1 MLLPRMEP
9 LRETFTVRSYEVDP
23 RRRLTLRALC
33 AYLQEAAGLHAAQL
47 GASMERLE
55 ESGLAWVLH
64 RLKLE
69 LADWPRQGEV
79 LEVLT
84 WPSRFERVL
93 ADREFEVRA
102 GGVRVAAASTRWAIA
117 DVRLR
122 RPVRIPEFILGL
134 PVGGRPPAV
143 AIGRDELPAV
153 GSPVLTRSFAVRRA
167 DLDVVAHVN
176 NTQYVSWLAE
186 TVPDEVAEEMR
197 PAGLEVVFRQE
208 ARYGDVV
215 VSEAERLAGADG
227 AAFAH
232 VLRREADGGELARAV
247 TRWIHT

>member
-1 MLLPRMEP
+1 MLSREMDV

-33 AYLQEAAGLHAAQL
+33 AYLQEAAGLHAARL
-47 GASMERLE
+47 GVGMERLE

-69 LADWPRQGEV
+69 LLDGPRLGDV
-79 LEVLT
+79 LQVVT
-84 WPSRFERVL
+84 WPSRFDRVL
-93 ADREFEVRA
+93 ADREFEVLA
-102 GGVRVAAASTRWAIA
+102 GDVRVAAASTRWAVA

-122 RPVRIPEFILGL
+122 RPVRLPDFIQAV
-134 PVGGRPPAV
+134 PVDERTAPI

-153 GSPVLTRSFAVRRA
+153 ARPAFSRTFPVRRA
-167 DLDVVAHVN
+167 DLDVVGHVN

-186 TVPDEVAEEMR
+186 TVPDEVDGGMR
-197 PAGLEVVFRQE
+197 AAGLEVVFRQE

-215 VSEAERLAGADG
+215 VSEAEPLDGEGGAT
-227 AAFAH
+227 FAH
-232 VLRREADGGELARAV
+232 ALRREADGAELARAV
-247 TRWIHT
+247 TRWTR